1 MPYLARHLQ
10 EDFKIRCPE
19 GWTCQTEVKVVQAE
33 LEQWLGYAP
42 QADAMFQEVATGRRV
57 WVELE
62 ISRADPVAN
71 HAKFATAHLL
81 QPLPAQDT
89 FVSMVS
95 RHIDRGRSNL
105 CAHTVGLMRAIG
117 LRAFQTPLLPSIES
131 AEIKRLNHLET
142 SRLREEPLQIDAEL
156 SRMMSVASVL
166 GRALDSD
173 IHFAANAVEVV
184 YNIHRWNKDMADL
197 RQRERWGRRRVR
209 YIAHDPRTGL
219 FAPSK
224 FVAYLCLP
232 ERGKLFDVSQQSLTG
247 MTIESYTDIDYEH
260 PLFDGRRAWQ
270 HLKQNLGMPAQPL
283 DSLPAGQVD
292 TFWRWAER
300 HQDSL
305 QLDSNGAVILSV
317 PQWAY

>member
-10 EDFKIRCPE
+10 EDFKVRCPE
-19 GWTCQTEVKVVQAE
+19 GWTCQTEVKVVTAE

-224 FVAYLCLP
+224 FAAYLCLP
-232 ERGKLFDVSQQSLTG
+232 ERGKPFDVSQQSLTG
-247 MTIESYTDIDYEH
+247 MTVESYTDVDYEH
-260 PLFDGRRAWQ
+260 ALFDGHRAWQ
-270 HLKQNLGMPAQPL
+270 HLEQNLSMKAQPL
-283 DSLPAGQVD
+283 ETLPPEQVN

-300 HQDSL
+300 HQDSIKP
-305 QLDSNGAVILSV
+305 DAKGVVILSA
-317 PQWAY
+317 PHWAY

>member
-10 EDFKIRCPE
+10 DDFRAKCPQ
-19 GWTCQTEVKVVQAE
+19 GWTCQTEVKVVPAE
-33 LEQWLGYAP
+33 VERWLGYAP
-42 QADAMFQEVATGRRV
+42 QADAMFQEIATGRRV

-81 QPLPAQDT
+81 HPLPPQDT

-95 RHIDRGRSNL
+95 RHVDRGRSNL
-105 CAHTVGLMRAIG
+105 CAHTIGLMRAIG
-117 LRAFQTPLLPSIES
+117 LRAFQTPLLPAVES

-142 SRLREEPLQIDAEL
+142 ARLREEAPQTDGEL
-156 SRMMSVASVL
+156 RRMMSVASVL
-166 GRALDSD
+166 GRALESD

-184 YNIHRWNKDMADL
+184 HNIQRWNKDMADPE
-197 RQRERWGRRRVR
+197 QGERWGRRRVR
-209 YIAHDPRTGL
+209 YFVHDPRSGL

-224 FVAYLCLP
+224 FAAYVRLP
-232 ERGKLFDVSQQSLTG
+232 EQGRVFDRADQTLTG
-247 MTIESYTDIDYEH
+247 MSVRSYTEIDYSH

-270 HLKQNLGMPAQPL
+270 HLELNLGMGARPL
-283 DSLPAGQVD
+283 GSMQADQINM
-292 TFWRWAER
+292 FWRWAER
-300 HQDSL
+300 HQEAL
-305 QLDSNGAVILSV
+305 QIDPKGALILAA